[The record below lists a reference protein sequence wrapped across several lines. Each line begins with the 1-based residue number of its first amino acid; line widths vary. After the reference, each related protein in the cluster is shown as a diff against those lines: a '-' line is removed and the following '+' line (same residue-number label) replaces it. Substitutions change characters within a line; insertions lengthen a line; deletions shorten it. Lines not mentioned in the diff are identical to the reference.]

1 MSARGD
7 INVQIAAFTA
17 QLQRREIV
25 GSRAVALATANL
37 ISRFVSS
44 RRWPTADDL
53 ITQVRRLGRELE
65 RAQPHEFACGNVI
78 RRVLKSIRTVD
89 ENVDVVEDTSGD
101 RERRSSMF
109 GILKVPATEDKMG
122 DHMRSRDLKAAV
134 IEDIQV
140 LIEEIGNEEP
150 LQRVG
155 IEMINDND
163 VILTPCPRSATLLE
177 FFLKVGQKRNF
188 EVIVTESYPNGV
200 ADAKRFAEELTK
212 AGIHTQVLPDAA
224 VNAVMSKVSK
234 VIISPRTVLAN
245 GGLIAS
251 SGMALPCLAAKN
263 FNKPVLVFAGSYKLS
278 LLYPFD
284 VETLIEVGNSGK
296 VIDFADAELMDR
308 LEVANPLCDYL
319 GPELLDIIITTDG
332 GHSPNFM
339 YRIVLDNYSA
349 QDQIL

>member
-1 MSARGD
+1 MSAKGD

-17 QLQRREIV
+17 QLERREIT
-25 GSRAVALATANL
+25 GSRAVALATAHL

-53 ITQVRRLGRELE
+53 INQVRRLGRELE
-65 RAQPHEFACGNVI
+65 KAQPHELACGNII
-78 RRVLKSIRTVD
+78 RRILKSIRTVD
-89 ENVDVVEDTSGD
+89 ETVDLVEAVDD

-109 GILKVPATEDKMG
+109 GILSVPGFGDKST

-155 IEMINDND
+155 TEMINDNE
-163 VILTPCPRSATLLE
+163 VILVPCPRSITLLD

-188 EVIVTESYPNGV
+188 TVLVTECYPNGV
-200 ADAKRFAEELTK
+200 EDAKKFAERLTK
-212 AGIHTQVLPDAA
+212 AGINTEILPDAT

-245 GGLIAS
+245 GGVIAS

-284 VETLIEVGNSGK
+284 VERLIEVGNSGK
-296 VIDFADAELMDR
+296 VIDFADADLMDK
-308 LEVANPLCDYL
+308 LEVTNPLCDYL

-332 GHSPNFM
+332 GHPPNFM
-339 YRIVLDNYSA
+339 YRIVLDNYST